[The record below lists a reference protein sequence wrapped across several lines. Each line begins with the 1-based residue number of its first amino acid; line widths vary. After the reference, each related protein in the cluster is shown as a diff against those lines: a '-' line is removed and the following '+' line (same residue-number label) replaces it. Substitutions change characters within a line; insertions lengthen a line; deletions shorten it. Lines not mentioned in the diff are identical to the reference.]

1 MWASADPEEIRIRSG
16 ELLREAD
23 EGRLAR
29 SVRMGGEAG
38 IVLRKVSVR
47 WGLEEDEPRIAV
59 LLELN
64 GMPRWLAFEERFLV
78 AEENGEVVAALG
90 YRTGSKRMTLGLLV
104 ADPWRG
110 ERWLAVSLYAGAK
123 RLARELCVS
132 EVTARTARWSGGYAR
147 EAGYRRSL
155 GGWSWRVECSDG
167 ETGEAGRRGRIAS
180 VLAALH
186 LPARGAFRA

>member
-1 MWASADPEEIRIRSG
+1 MWASADREEIRIRSG
-16 ELLREAD
+16 ELLREAE
-23 EGRLAR
+23 EGRLGR
-29 SVRMGGEAG
+29 LVRMGGEAG
-38 IVLRKVSVR
+38 NVSREVSVR
-47 WGLEEDEPRIAV
+47 WGLEEDEARIAF

-90 YRTGSKRMTLGLLV
+90 YRTSSKRMALGLLV

-110 ERWLAVSLYAGAK
+110 EHRLAVSLYVGAK

-132 EVTARTARWSGGYAR
+132 EVTARTARWGGGYAR
-147 EAGYRRSL
+147 EAGYRRSFA
-155 GGWSWRVECSDG
+155 GWSWRVECSDG
-167 ETGEAGRRGRIAS
+167 QTGEAGRRGRIAS